1 MQIEIKVHTERRRIK
16 SPFKIAFATITHI
29 DCVYV
34 EATFGEI
41 IGRGEATGVFYR
53 DETAESIIAQ
63 IENIRDA
70 LDQNSPRENLLKLLP
85 WGGARNALDCALW
98 DLECRRAG
106 MTIWR
111 DLDLAPKL
119 LRTAA
124 TVGLD
129 EPDAMATRAKALSA
143 FSLLK
148 VKLDGDQP
156 IARLEAVRDA
166 RPDAELIVD
175 ANQAWSARQLFM
187 ITPGLVKLG
196 VRMIEQPLPAGDD
209 HELADIDRPIPV
221 YADESFFTSEDI
233 SKVVGRYD
241 GVNIKLDKTGGLTEA
256 LSVCRKA
263 RQEGLGVMVGNMMGT
278 SLAAAPGFV
287 VGQYCDWV
295 DLDGPLFHVEDFAPP
310 MRFQDGFIFPPDQAL
325 WG

>member
-1 MQIEIKVHTERRRIK
+1 MPITISVHTERRRIK
-16 SPFKIAFATITHI
+16 APFKIAFATIRHI
-29 DCVYV
+29 DCIYV
-34 EATFGEI
+34 EAAFGDV

-53 DETAESIIAQ
+53 DETAQSIIAQ
-63 IENIRDA
+63 IEDVRGA
-70 LDQNSPRENLLKLLP
+70 LDQNNPREKLLELLP

-98 DLECRRAG
+98 DLEGRRAG
-106 MTIWR
+106 TTIWR
-111 DLDLAPKL
+111 NLDLTPKP

-129 EPDAMATRAKALSA
+129 APDAMATRAKALSA

-148 VKLDGDQP
+148 VKLDEDQP
-156 IARLEAVRDA
+156 VAKLEAVRDA
-166 RPDAELIVD
+166 RPDAELIID

-187 ITPGLVKLG
+187 ITPALVKLG

-209 HELADIDRPIPV
+209 HELAEIDRPIPV
-221 YADESFFTSEDI
+221 YADESFFTSEDRLKI
-233 SKVVGRYD
+233 IGRYD

-278 SLAAAPGFV
+278 SLATAPGFV

-310 MRFQDGFIFPPDQAL
+310 MGFQDGFIFPPDQAL